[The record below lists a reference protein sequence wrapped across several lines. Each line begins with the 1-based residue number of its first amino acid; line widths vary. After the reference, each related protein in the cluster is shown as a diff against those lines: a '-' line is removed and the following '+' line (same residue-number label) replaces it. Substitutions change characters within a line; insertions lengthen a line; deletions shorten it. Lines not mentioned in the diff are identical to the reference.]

1 MQRIIA
7 LVEEMYNLT
16 YLHTDEN
23 GVYLFKCNDCG
34 QIHRITII
42 AGVEPPA
49 ERQPVPKAFYSAFE
63 QDDIEGGT
71 NHE

>member
-23 GVYLFKCNDCG
+23 GVHLFKCNDCG

-42 AGVEPPA
+42 ASTQPP
-49 ERQPVPKAFYSAFE
+49 ERQPVPAAFYKAFENEAE
-63 QDDIEGGT
+63 
-71 NHE
+71 